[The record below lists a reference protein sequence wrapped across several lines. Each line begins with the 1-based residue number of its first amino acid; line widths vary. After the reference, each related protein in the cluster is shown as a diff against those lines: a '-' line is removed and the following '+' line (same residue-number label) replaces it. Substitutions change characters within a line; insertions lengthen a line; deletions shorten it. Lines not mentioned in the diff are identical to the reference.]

1 MLKAPCAGI
10 CPTPLSLGFVRQAE
24 ASTSTPS
31 KKRSAKEAAND
42 FLETLDSPA
51 TATPGSGKKS
61 KKQ

>member
-1 MLKAPCAGI
+1 
-10 CPTPLSLGFVRQAE
+10 LGFVRQAE